1 LQAETPEGIEV
12 GDESLETTLRIHTE
26 RTPNPDSVKWVVG
39 QPILEGTRPLEFC
52 PGTGP
57 EESPLAA
64 RLVTIPGVRRVLLGE
79 DQLTVSKS
87 PEADWRALG
96 QVVTQAIRDWAA
108 SDLPALGPAYEPP
121 AGAPDDE
128 VEARI
133 RSILEKDVAPYVEQ
147 DGGEISLVGFRDGVV
162 EVALRGACVGCPS
175 STVTLKL
182 GVEARLREEIPE
194 VQSVVA
200 V

>member
-1 LQAETPEGIEV
+1 
-12 GDESLETTLRIHTE
+12 LEATLRIHTE

-39 QPILEGTRPLEFC
+39 RVILEGPRPLEFG
-52 PGTGP
+52 PGTGS

-64 RLVTIPGVRRVLLGE
+64 RLVEISGVSRVLLGQ

-96 QVVTQAIRDWAA
+96 QTISQAIRDWAA
-108 SDLPALGPAYEPP
+108 SGLPALGPAYEAPVR
-121 AGAPDDE
+121 APDDE

-133 RSILEKDVAPYVEQ
+133 REILESEVSPYVEQ
-147 DGGEISLVGFRDGVV
+147 DGGEISLVSFRDGVV

-194 VQSVVA
+194 VDAVVA